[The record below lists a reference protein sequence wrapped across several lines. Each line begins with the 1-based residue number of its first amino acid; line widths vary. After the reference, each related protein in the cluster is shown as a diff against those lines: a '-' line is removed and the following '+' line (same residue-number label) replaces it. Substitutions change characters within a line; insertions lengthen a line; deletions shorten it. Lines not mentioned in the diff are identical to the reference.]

1 MNDICDMTDKEWTPQ
16 EVKELAELA
25 EQKGISKK
33 KLAEEWLGQ
42 FRGFTCEACIA
53 DNHRRE
59 AAYWQELDR
68 RAAIELEREIEYGY
82 PEQ

>member
-33 KLAEEWLGQ
+33 KLAEEWLGVFPTTLSYWMATKKQ
-42 FRGFTCEACIA
+42 THRPPTPMAKRLMSCIEPKLKRLKDVA
-53 DNHRRE
+53 E
-59 AAYWQELDR
+59 
-68 RAAIELEREIEYGY
+68 
-82 PEQ
+82 